1 MESNQFTGMWE
12 AALGVLGTAI
22 MSLATAFWWI
32 MRDRLEVAKQID
44 RLEIGLTHLRE
55 TYADGLD
62 ESQSQM
68 QQHRD
73 LHDAVI
79 RLESDVRAIK
89 ERLDRGNRSGHY
101 YERGGE

>member
-1 MESNQFTGMWE
+1 MDNNQVSGLWE

-44 RLEIGLTHLRE
+44 RLELGLSHLRE
-55 TYADGLD
+55 TYADGVD
-62 ESQSQM
+62 ASQSQIA
-68 QQHRD
+68 QHRD

-79 RLESDVRAIK
+79 RLEADVRAIK
-89 ERLDRGNRSGHY
+89 ERLDRGTRGGHY
-101 YERGGE
+101 DRHENE